1 MKTFNK
7 IFMTLGVAATALGT
21 TSCVN
26 DLDLS
31 PIDPSITTD
40 VSKNMDQ
47 VFADIYLNFATY
59 GANGDSPVM
68 DFDGGMAAF
77 QRAIF
82 TAEEMPTDEAC
93 WLWDPDKFGTLKYG
107 SITPDLPAAF
117 GFYSRLIINISLCN
131 QFIQA
136 VQNGDFDDADTDR
149 AQDYVRQ
156 AHILRGICYFYM
168 MSFYE
173 NPPYMAVDLPIGA
186 MPTQPGRQAI
196 YDDVT
201 TNLENVVAYYKE
213 HPTTTYYGFVGIDAA
228 EAILAKIYL
237 NAEVFTGT
245 AAYDLCYQHCKSIID
260 RLGHTGYYGT
270 GLAQSYKALF
280 GYNNDKYAIGNSGSD
295 VNEIIWTIPAS
306 KDATSE
312 NLTGWSGST
321 FMIAAWNG
329 TNGVQT
335 TVPCPT
341 DNAAYKDKT
350 NPEDLVYTATDKDG
364 NEYQGIYAYFDT
376 SKEDGQNAFN
386 EAKAVF
392 DSDDTKIWQKTVN
405 EIIANKAYSFD
416 PAATGWISGEWVNA
430 EAGWKCMVVRKSFV
444 RKFEWDDVEMT
455 KSKDTRVATWQTA
468 AHGFTVENPSLVGD
482 DWGKNG
488 YIAMKYTNWAYKDN
502 GEIDYIAS
510 QNAPSGAPY
519 GGDYAAIRLAE
530 IYLTAAEAILQGGG
544 GSQAEA
550 LQYVNNIRQRA
561 YGENYTPWTSLSMA
575 DLQNERCRELYQENC
590 RRTDLIRWN
599 QWCTGYTWEWK
610 GGAKTG
616 TNLPEYTKS
625 YPIPT
630 RIMTSSTLKQ
640 QAGY

>member
-31 PIDPSITTD
+31 PINPSVTTD

-47 VFADIYLNFATY
+47 VFADIYLQFATY
-59 GANGDSPVM
+59 GANGDSPVK

-93 WLWDPDKFGTLKYG
+93 WLWDPDNFGTLNYG
-107 SITPDLPAAF
+107 SITPDLQASF
-117 GFYSRLIINISLCN
+117 GFYSRLVINISLCN

-136 VQNGDFDDADTDR
+136 VQNGEFDDAGTDR

-168 MSFYE
+168 LSFYE

-186 MPTQPGRQAI
+186 EPTQPGRQAI
-196 YDDVT
+196 YDEVT
-201 TNLENVVAYYKE
+201 SNLESVVAYYKE
-213 HPTTTYYGFVGIDAA
+213 NNKTDVYYGFVGLDVA
-228 EAILAKIYL
+228 EAVLAKIYL

-245 AAYDLCYQHCKSIID
+245 PAYDACYSHCKSIID
-260 RLGHTGYYGT
+260 RLGHSGYYGT
-270 GLAQSYKALF
+270 GLARSYQALF
-280 GYNNDKYAIGNSGSD
+280 GYNNDKYALGNAGSD

-306 KDATSE
+306 RTDNT
-312 NLTGWSGST
+312 NDLTGYSGST
-321 FMIAAWNG
+321 FLIAAWNG
-329 TNGVQT
+329 TNGVES

-341 DNAAYKDKT
+341 MDAKYASVTDPN
-350 NPEDLVYTATDKDG
+350 DLLYTAKDKDG
-364 NEYQGIYAYFDT
+364 NEYQGIYVYCATQESYDAAKATFD
-376 SKEDGQNAFN
+376 KEDV
-386 EAKAVF
+386 EV
-392 DSDDTKIWQKTVN
+392 WQKTVS
-405 EIIANKAYSFD
+405 EVIANKAYSFD
-416 PAATGWISGEWVNA
+416 PAATGWVSGEWIHADEV
-430 EAGWKCMVVRKSFV
+430 WKCMVARKSFV
-444 RKFEWDDVEMT
+444 RKFDWEDVEMT
-455 KSKDTRVATWQTA
+455 KSNDLRVAAWQTA
-468 AHGFTVENPSLVGD
+468 SHGFSVENPSLVGD

-488 YIAMKYTNWAYKDN
+488 YLAFKYTNWAYNDD
-502 GEIDYIAS
+502 GTIDYVTSAS
-510 QNAPSGAPY
+510 IPTGQPY

-561 YGENYTPWTSLSMA
+561 YGANYTPWTSLSMS

-599 QWCTGYTWEWK
+599 LWCTGYTWEWK
-610 GGAKTG
+610 GGVKTG

-630 RIMTSSTLKQ
+630 RIMTSSSLQ
-640 QAGY
+640 QQTGY